1 MRIFVSDNVNI
12 DELCK
17 GWNKGDGGY
26 IITSSVG
33 DEFCFI
39 NESTREVTNDGYIG
53 MITDYIQEGIM
64 FGETELFTV
73 GYLEES
79 GLSFSDNTAPIIDE
93 ARPPLSCIY
102 PVVTLCGSTRFKE
115 DFERVQ
121 KELTLSGY
129 IVIPL
134 AIYSQYDE
142 TELTDEQ
149 KQMLI
154 EMQYRKIDISDEIYV
169 INKYG
174 YIGSDTMKEIE
185 YAESRHRTIR
195 YMEDN
200 NKP

>member
-26 IITSSVG
+26 IITSSVS

-39 NESTREVTNDGYIG
+39 NESTREVTNDGYIE
-53 MITDYIQEGIM
+53 MITDYIQQGIM
-64 FGETELFTV
+64 FGETELFTI

-79 GLSFSDNTAPIIDE
+79 GLSYSDNDISIIDK
-93 ARPPLSCIY
+93 Y

-185 YAESRHRTIR
+185 YAESRHRRIR

>member
-79 GLSFSDNTAPIIDE
+79 GLSFSDNTVPIIDE

-102 PVVTLCGSTRFKE
+102 PVVVLCGSNRFKE
-115 DFERVQ
+115 EFEKVSR
-121 KELTLSGY
+121 ELTLSGH

-134 AIYSQYDE
+134 SIYRYDGVNLNKDQINMLTNIQY
-142 TELTDEQ
+142 Q
-149 KQMLI
+149 
-154 EMQYRKIDISDEIYV
+154 KIDMADEIYV

-174 YIGSDTMKEIE
+174 YMDSGTIKEIE
-185 YAESRHRTIR
+185 YAKSKGKVIR
-195 YMEDN
+195 YME
-200 NKP
+200 

>member
-26 IITSSVG
+26 IIISSVS

-79 GLSFSDNTAPIIDE
+79 GLSYSDNDISIIDK
-93 ARPPLSCIY
+93 Y
-102 PVVTLCGSTRFKE
+102 PVVTLCGSTRFKKE
-115 DFERVQ
+115 FERVQ

-134 AIYSQYDE
+134 TIYSQYDK
-142 TELTDEQ
+142 TKLTDEQ

-154 EMQYRKIDISDEIYV
+154 EMEYRKIDISDEIYV

-174 YIGSDTMKEIE
+174 YIDSDTMKAIE
-185 YAESRHRTIR
+185 YAENRHRRIR